1 MPKKKSLTTR
11 RVLALFLTYITLCVA
26 GGVASSILFVPGVMS
41 INSVVKSVVPSLRV
55 DGIDFDVT
63 ALPQKSRLY
72 ASDGKTVIATF
83 YAQNRTVVPLRR
95 ISQYM
100 QQAMVAREDRRFFE
114 HSGVDV
120 QGVMRAF
127 VQTFIKKSDMQ
138 GGSSLTQ
145 QYVKNVLMIK
155 AKEDN
160 DPISEYHAAES
171 TVARKLREMLIAI
184 QMEKKYSKLEILQ
197 GYLNVAQ
204 FGSNNLYGVETAA
217 HRYFNTTAA
226 KLNLVQAATIA
237 AITKNPSRYDPSIE
251 ENWPESQKQRN
262 IVLDLMLRQNFISQ
276 KEHDDA
282 AKIPIKDT
290 LNIQHEVANVGCQAA
305 GDAAFFCD
313 YVTKKILNSREF
325 GKTTVARQKLLNEGG
340 LDIYTTMDILAN
352 SSAMDTARATVPI
365 HDPSGFEV
373 SIAAIK
379 PGTGEVLGF
388 GSNRIYDATD
398 AAKSDPTHT
407 AINYAV
413 DERDGGGLGWQI
425 GSTWKP
431 INIVAWLLAG
441 KSINQPLRT
450 SMLYNN
456 TDFSCARYRGIGRWS
471 VQNSGGGSVSPETPL
486 MGLVHSHNTIQAA
499 MGTQLKLCAVAE
511 AARTLG
517 YHNSPL
523 GQEDV
528 FSKNSFNPP
537 MLIGAVQASPLTMAN
552 VYATIAAN
560 GVQCDPIA
568 IKRVVDKNGKRL
580 RVPSANCHQAIPKK
594 VAQTAAYAINQG
606 VVQPTGVAHMA
617 QLEGG
622 RKTFTKTGTN
632 EDFYMATAGFVPNKV
647 SAFIAVGNAEVQ
659 KSFNN
664 MRINGVYHST
674 WYGTY
679 IAMPAWKKFMDT
691 YLKASNTPMDNDYGK
706 PDPKY
711 MAGGKMP
718 LTSEQ
723 MRRQYELQQQR
734 DREEEARRQAAQ
746 EQSQGSQSDQSAQ
759 GSQDSQGDQNSQQDA
774 TTNGRYATGDGRQDQ
789 YSGDASSGD
798 TSSLYSGGTR

>member
-26 GGVASSILFVPGVMS
+26 GGVVSSILFVPGVMS
-41 INSVVKSVVPSLRV
+41 VNSVVKSVVPSLRV

-155 AKEDN
+155 AREDN

-217 HRYFNTTAA
+217 KRYFNTTAA
-226 KLNLVQAATIA
+226 NLNLVQAATIA

-251 ENWPESQKQRN
+251 ENQPESQKQRN

-282 AKIPIKDT
+282 VATPIKST

-365 HDPSGFEV
+365 NDPSGFEV

-499 MGTQLKLCAVAE
+499 MGAQLKLCAVAE
-511 AARTLG
+511 AAKTLG

-552 VYATIAAN
+552 VFATIGAN

-580 RVPSANCHQAIPKK
+580 RVPSAHCHQAIPKK
-594 VAQTAAYAINQG
+594 IAQTVAYAMNQG
-606 VVQPTGVAHMA
+606 VVQPSGVAHGA

-622 RKTFTKTGTN
+622 RKTFAKTGTN
-632 EDFYMATAGFVPNKV
+632 EQYYMTTAGFVPNKV
-647 SAFIAVGNAEVQ
+647 SAFVAVGNAEVQ
-659 KSFNN
+659 KSFSN

-679 IAMPAWKKFMDT
+679 IGMPAWKKFMDT

-718 LTSEQ
+718 SLTPQ
-723 MRRQYELQQQR
+723 MRQEDYAEQQR
-734 DREEEARRQAAQ
+734 KRDEDARRQAAQ
-746 EQSQGSQSDQSAQ
+746 DQAQAQANQGAASTDPATG
-759 GSQDSQGDQNSQQDA
+759 GSSV
-774 TTNGRYATGDGRQDQ
+774 TGDGRTSTS
-789 YSGDASSGD
+789 SGSGNTDGTGD
-798 TSSLYSGGTR
+798 TSSDDN